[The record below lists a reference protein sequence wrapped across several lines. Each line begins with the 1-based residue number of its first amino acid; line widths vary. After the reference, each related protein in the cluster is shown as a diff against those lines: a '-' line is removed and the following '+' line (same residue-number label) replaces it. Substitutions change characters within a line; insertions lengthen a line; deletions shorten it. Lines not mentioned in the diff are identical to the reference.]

1 MKKMGTKFHLWWKN
15 QLMSE
20 SDAAE
25 PQPRHKS
32 VFLETAIISYFL
44 DLWAM
49 ASHFLRSKFL
59 CSRRCRRRLFLVD
72 AWIIA

>member
-1 MKKMGTKFHLWWKN
+1 MKKNGNKIPSLMKN

-20 SDAAE
+20 SDAAD

-32 VFLETAIISYFL
+32 VFLEKAIISYFL

-59 CSRRCRRRLFLVD
+59 CSRRRRLFLVD
-72 AWIIA
+72 A